1 MSIIQEASWVKDC
14 SQLIILSLTNI
25 SPVCVLPYQRHLQAK
40 VNTDKT
46 LTIWTRLQPVK
57 WPFRCCVGC
66 FDTVFV
72 FYIYLSKDSSDKN
85 SLLSLLHCYTSAS
98 LMWPRPHYWK
108 RILAQVWPTVCTNS
122 LSCGQR
128 TFWSKLSQNDDLA
141 SLPLSYAR
149 EQWRA
154 KRSCEEAQ
162 RKWPSRLATCPLDF
176 TLAAKR
182 ACAIKWACLQ
192 AV

>member
-14 SQLIILSLTNI
+14 SQLIILSLTNF

-40 VNTDKT
+40 ANTDKT
-46 LTIWTRLQPVK
+46 LTIWTRLQPVE

-66 FDTVFV
+66 FDTEFV

-108 RILAQVWPTVCTNS
+108 RILPTVYTNS

-182 ACAIKWACLQ
+182 ACAITWAYLQ